1 MQLDMALSEEVA
13 SASFD
18 IQDAFDSIVCSE
30 DNFVTT
36 GFEEGIKAGEVTGYD
51 EGFALGLVKG
61 QEIGA
66 EIGFYRGFAK
76 GWRVSIQSPEEM
88 KDLISEVVQNC
99 ETLLPSDIPSRTQDV
114 LKMTNLSTIQ
124 ADSRIIRNLK
134 KLLQLSQDFPTENEK
149 DEDFLEKLSAVRA
162 KFKHCCAILKV
173 ETDSS
178 SNKQLSF

>member
-1 MQLDMALSEEVA
+1 VLLDMALSEEAA
-13 SASFD
+13 SASID

-30 DNFVTT
+30 DNFVKT
-36 GFEEGIKAGEVTGYD
+36 GFQEGIKAGEVTGYD

-76 GWRVSIQSPEEM
+76 GWIVSIQSPEEL
-88 KDLISEVVQNC
+88 KELIFEVVKNC
-99 ETLLPSDIPSRTQDV
+99 ETTLPSDIPSRTQNI
-114 LKMTNLSTIQ
+114 LEKNSLSTIE
-124 ADSRIIRNLK
+124 ADSKITRHLK
-134 KLLQLSQDFPTENEK
+134 KLLQLSQDFPTKNEK
-149 DEDFLEKLSAVRA
+149 DEDFLEKLSAIRA
-162 KFKHCCAILKV
+162 KFKHCCAMLKV